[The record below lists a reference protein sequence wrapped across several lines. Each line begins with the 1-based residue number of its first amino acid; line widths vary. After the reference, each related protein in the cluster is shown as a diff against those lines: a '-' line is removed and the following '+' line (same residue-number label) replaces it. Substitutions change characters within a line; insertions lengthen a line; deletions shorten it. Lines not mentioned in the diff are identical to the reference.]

1 MRPVTALLSGLLLL
15 HLTLVGADLPCAK
28 QGASDATRTSESD
41 LATHQHGHHLPPQAP
56 RPGHHDSAQGTP
68 TLPACC
74 QALASCGVS
83 LVESSSTGLPDL
95 MVLAAQARP
104 AARDVPP
111 SWSVAPDPPP
121 PKA

>member
-1 MRPVTALLSGLLLL
+1 MRRLSAFLSGLLVL

-28 QGASDATRTSESD
+28 QGASDARVASGSD
-41 LATHQHGHHLPPQAP
+41 TATHQHGHHVPSQAP
-56 RPGHHDSAQGTP
+56 RPGHHDSAQG

-83 LVESSSTGLPDL
+83 LVESSSAGLSQL
-95 MVLAAQARP
+95 LLHAAQARV
-104 AARDVPP
+104 AATDVPP